1 MNKDVLQAKK
11 DSVKEISD
19 GLKNSSTIVVVSYQG
34 LTVAELTELR
44 RKLAEKNA
52 HMSERM
58 VKDDV
63 YTSIHIE
70 AYDLECR
77 ETKLGNEEITRDVPN
92 VSEDAKTYLD
102 ESGIIIPGAEVK
114 EGDILVGKVT
124 PKGQTEPTPEEK
136 LLMAI
141 FAEKTKDGK
150 DSSLR
155 VPHGDRPSRRSRR
168 SGGYYGRSVHRRTG
182 HPANDAGLPYRRYG
196 GHRYH
201 SRSSPCSGTRR
212 VA

>member
-1 MNKDVLQAKK
+1 
-11 DSVKEISD
+11 
-19 GLKNSSTIVVVSYQG
+19 
-34 LTVAELTELR
+34 
-44 RKLAEKNA
+44 
-52 HMSERM
+52 M

-155 VPHGDRPSRRSRR
+155 VPHGGWQLLFDRRGVARR
-168 SGGYYGRSVHRRTG
+168 
-182 HPANDAGLPYRRYG
+182 LP
-196 GHRYH
+196 
-201 SRSSPCSGTRR
+201 
-212 VA
+212 